1 MVSFLCCMLREIW
14 YWWFTLIF
22 SIILSL
28 KRTLSCHNNP
38 LLNHKY
44 EEYFQK
50 FSLDQFLIKHTDR
63 NVVLVIHLD
72 IFNHIIIIFKS
83 SQHRHGIAPFRMRFF
98 QITWYNFEYHLRCV
112 CVAQALNFFLCF
124 DSSFFSAKGQLIS
137 KFLFDIFNCPK
148 KRTKEFDVTTM
159 VLQVELFSFVF

>member
-1 MVSFLCCMLREIW
+1 MWCWGFI
-14 YWWFTLIF
+14 LIF
-22 SIILSL
+22 SIILLLYSTQVNTNTAL
-28 KRTLSCHNNP
+28 PYSNYTVQFWVIITCSWTLTN
-38 LLNHKY
+38 KY

-50 FSLDQFLIKHTDR
+50 ISLGQFLTKHTER

-112 CVAQALNFFLCF
+112 CVAQALKFFCALILL
-124 DSSFFSAKGQLIS
+124 FFVTPLPFWSCNRLNVIQ
-137 KFLFDIFNCPK
+137 K
-148 KRTKEFDVTTM
+148 KTDVL
-159 VLQVELFSFVF
+159 VSILGKCK